1 MSLLRG
7 NETEL
12 APTHSQARTVRV
24 YRLVRK
30 FVDNARSV
38 PDESKSVLY
47 YTLSVGHH
55 TGVIDCLECM
65 LGVPVEVFERLC
77 RMLPNGDARFKLEG
91 VMRHSEIE
99 LGKEQVDLVIE
110 ALEPLPSCGDEEV
123 SRAAGALLGE
133 LVAVREEPSVYVMI
147 REVVS

>member
-12 APTHSQARTVRV
+12 APSHSQARTVQV

-30 FVDNARSV
+30 FVDNAKSV
-38 PDESKSVLY
+38 PEDAESVLY

-55 TGVIDCLECM
+55 TGVIDCLECTAS
-65 LGVPVEVFERLC
+65 VPVETFERLC
-77 RMLPNGDARFKLEG
+77 GALPEGDARFKLEG

-99 LGKEQVDLVIE
+99 LGKEQVDFVIA
-110 ALEPLPSCGDEEV
+110 ALGPLRSCADEGV
-123 SRAAGALLGE
+123 SRAAGLLLGE
-133 LVAVREEPSVYVMI
+133 LVAVRDEPSVYVMI